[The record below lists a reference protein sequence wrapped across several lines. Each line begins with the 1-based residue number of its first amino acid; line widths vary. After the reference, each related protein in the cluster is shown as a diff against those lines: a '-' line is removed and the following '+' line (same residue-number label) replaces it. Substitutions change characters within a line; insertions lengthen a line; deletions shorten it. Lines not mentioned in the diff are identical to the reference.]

1 MADGK
6 GGFIASDLSQYGRTH
21 SPQQIRSAI
30 VSPTD
35 SPTVRMRLVTLTLRD
50 GRKFVGR
57 VRNED
62 NFTIQ
67 IQALDGTFTFISK
80 SAVDKIEY
88 DQKLL
93 MPADYGSALT
103 SEELNDLISY
113 LMSVSDDS
121 STSSENHDDED

>member
-6 GGFIASDLSQYGRTH
+6 GGFIASDLSQYGRMH

-30 VSPTD
+30 VSPKD
-35 SPTVRMRLVTLTLRD
+35 SPTIRMRLATLTLRD
-50 GRKFVGR
+50 GGKFTGR

-62 NFTIQ
+62 NFSIQ
-67 IQALDGTFTFISK
+67 IQALDGTFHFVSK
-80 SAVDKIEY
+80 SAIDKIEY

-93 MPADYGSALT
+93 MPADYGSTLT

-113 LMSVSDDS
+113 LMSVSGDNS
-121 STSSENHDDED
+121 PSAENHGDED